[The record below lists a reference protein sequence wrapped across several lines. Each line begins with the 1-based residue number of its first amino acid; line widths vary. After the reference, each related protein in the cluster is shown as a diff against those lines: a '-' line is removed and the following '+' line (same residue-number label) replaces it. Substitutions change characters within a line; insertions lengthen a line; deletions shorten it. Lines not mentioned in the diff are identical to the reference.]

1 MDPAPNTKPNRFG
14 SNAIVTLAAIL
25 VSVCALAV
33 SVYQAKIMRDTQQ
46 ASVWPF
52 VEVLPSNTQNGAW
65 LGVTNKGVGPALVKS
80 VYLEVDGQ
88 PFQRWQA
95 MFDELLPADSVNFV
109 WSSVNGRVLAPNE
122 EARAI
127 QLNPA
132 DARRVGRII
141 QNMTFEVCYCSVYD
155 ACWTTDLTRETVPVD
170 ACIADAD
177 LNFVQ

>member
-1 MDPAPNTKPNRFG
+1 
-14 SNAIVTLAAIL
+14 
-25 VSVCALAV
+25 
-33 SVYQAKIMRDTQQ
+33 
-46 ASVWPF
+46 
-52 VEVLPSNTQNGAW
+52 
-65 LGVTNKGVGPALVKS
+65 
-80 VYLEVDGQ
+80 
-88 PFQRWQA
+88 

-122 EARAI
+122 EVRAI

-170 ACIADAD
+170 ACTADTD